1 MIQGFSGGLLNREL
15 IYNLDLPSF
24 QRDFASLKTLD
35 HGTGPAI
42 TFTRASGATYFDAN
56 GELQTAAEDEP
67 RFDHSQDGAARSL
80 GLLIEEQRTNSIRNS
95 QAGGAVVGA
104 PGTLP
109 TNWVIAIQT
118 GLSQEIVA
126 TGTVNGMTYIDIRI
140 SGTAANTN
148 ANAIATESATGVAA
162 LQDQTWTISTSVA
175 LVGGTLTNVANVGIG
190 FVERDAGA
198 VALVS
203 GVLTGFTPTATL
215 TRYVG
220 TRALTNAATAFYQ
233 PTVRFAA
240 QDTVTPI
247 DLTLRIAAPQL
258 ELGAFPTS
266 YIPTTTAAATRSVD
280 VAVVESPNFAGSYNN
295 EESTL
300 LGEYIFGNSVPS
312 IRMLQLDNGTNAE
325 RLCLALT
332 SSSTPQNFAQT
343 GGGTTLSSTPATGE
357 ITVGAIYKT
366 GAAFAANNMIAASN
380 GTLGILDSSGAM
392 PAGPLG
398 QLTVSG
404 TTARG
409 HWIRKIAYYP
419 KRLTNALLE
428 QLTT

>member
-258 ELGAFPTS
+258 EQGAFPTS
-266 YIPTTTAAATRSVD
+266 YIPTTSAAATRSADSAIVTPISSFYNQSEGTLFAEFSRPQVSKFSSFLHFD
-280 VAVVESPNFAGSYNN
+280 DTTGSEMVALETGVASP
-295 EESTL
+295 STQRFQV
-300 LGEYIFGNSVPS
+300 IDGNSAQAQMGNYTSATANTVY
-312 IRMLQLDNGTNAE
+312 RMAGAYAVNDFAVSQNGSAAATD
-325 RLCLALT
+325 
-332 SSSTPQNFAQT
+332 T
-343 GGGTTLSSTPATGE
+343 GGTLPTITRMAFSVTPSAT
-357 ITVGAIYKT
+357 Y
-366 GAAFAANNMIAASN
+366 
-380 GTLGILDSSGAM
+380 
-392 PAGPLG
+392 
-398 QLTVSG
+398 
-404 TTARG
+404 
-409 HWIRKIAYYP
+409 IRKVAYYP

>member
-35 HGTGPAI
+35 HGTGPGI
-42 TFTRASGATYFDAN
+42 TFTRASTATYFDAN

-80 GLLIEEQRTNSIRNS
+80 GLLIEEARTNSIRNS

-104 PGTLP
+104 PGTMP
-109 TNWVIAIQT
+109 TNWAT
-118 GLSQEIVA
+118 GVVAGITAEVVA
-126 TGTVNGMTYIDIRI
+126 TGSTGGLNYVDVRY
-140 SGTAANTN
+140 SGTN
-148 ANAIATESATGVAA
+148 ASGSSVFPAILFENSTQIVASAS
-162 LQDQTWTISTSVA
+162 QTWTGSFYAA
-175 LVGGTLTNVANVGIG
+175 LVAGNTTGLASVNADIYETTAAGVFVTNSSTAITLG
-190 FVERDAGA
+190 
-198 VALVS
+198 
-203 GVLTGFTPTATL
+203 ATL
-215 TRYVG
+215 TRYAH
-220 TRALTNAATAFYQ
+220 TRTLTDATTARTNTRLFLNVNGSA
-233 PTVRFAA
+233 T
-240 QDTVTPI
+240 I

-332 SSSTPQNFAQT
+332 SSSTPQNFGQT
-343 GGGTTLSSTPATGE
+343 GGSSTLISSPDTGE
-357 ITVGAIYKT
+357 ITVGAVYKT

-409 HWIRKIAYYP
+409 HWIRKVAYYP

>member
-332 SSSTPQNFAQT
+332 SSSTPQNFGQT
-343 GGGTTLSSTPATGE
+343 GGSSTLISSPDTGE
-357 ITVGAIYKT
+357 ITVGAVYKT

-409 HWIRKIAYYP
+409 HWIRKVAYYP